1 MHAASLSFTAPR
13 LAAALLAA
21 ALLAAPLA
29 CARSPRAGEGPT
41 PVPSAAR
48 GDSARRDTAARDTTA
63 RDTSTFP
70 TERPT
75 IGTPPSLALPPI
87 VTRELPNGMRLLVV
101 EHHEL
106 PLADFILLVRTGGE
120 ADPRGKPGVASLAA
134 NMLDEGTTTRNALQI
149 ADQVA
154 FLGVSLGSGSGWDAT
169 TVSLHTP
176 TAQLDSALALFAD
189 VVLRPAFPAADF
201 QRVKKER
208 LTSLMQVK
216 DRPTE
221 IADRAYAAIL
231 YGNEHPYGR
240 PLTGTETAVPG
251 ITRADLQQ
259 FYRAYFRPNN
269 ATLIVVGD
277 VTPDDVE
284 RRARALFGGWQRGTV
299 PEVAFRD
306 PPTSGATT
314 IYLIDKPGAP
324 QSSVR
329 IGAVGVPRSTK
340 DYFAIQVM
348 NTILGGSFTSRL
360 MQNLRETH
368 GYTYGAGSGFAMRR
382 AAGPFTA
389 RGEIVAAKTDSA
401 ILEFMKELRA
411 IRDTVPSAELT
422 KAKRYLQLQM
432 PAQFETTGDI
442 ARQLIPVVLYD
453 LPLDFYNGYVGQ
465 IERITQTDVQR
476 VAQQYVDPGKLSVI
490 IVGDR
495 QNIEAGLRALK
506 LGDVTVRDLAGQPV
520 RP

>member
-1 MHAASLSFTAPR
+1 MHAASISRTAPR
-13 LAAALLAA
+13 AAAILVV
-21 ALLAAPLA
+21 ALLVAPLA
-29 CARSPRAGEGPT
+29 CARSPRAGEGQSPA
-41 PVPSAAR
+41 PSTAR
-48 GDSARRDTAARDTTA
+48 GDTARRDTAARDTT
-63 RDTSTFP
+63 
-70 TERPT
+70 RPPSNYP
-75 IGTPPSLALPPI
+75 IQPPALGTPPSLALPPI
-87 VTRELPNGMRLLVV
+87 VTRELPNGLRILVV

-134 NMLDEGTTTRNALQI
+134 NMLDEGTATRNALQI
-149 ADQVA
+149 ADQTA
-154 FLGVSLGSGSGWDAT
+154 FLGVELGTNSGWDAT

-189 VVLRPAFPAADF
+189 VVLRPAFPNADF
-201 QRVKKER
+201 QRIKKER
-208 LTSLMQVK
+208 LTALMQVK

-231 YGNEHPYGR
+231 YGDEHPYGR
-240 PLTGTETAVPG
+240 PLTGTETAVTG

-259 FYRAYFRPNN
+259 FYRTYFRPNN
-269 ATLIVVGD
+269 AVLIAVGD

-284 RRARALFGGWQRGTV
+284 RRARALFGGWQRGNV
-299 PEVAFRD
+299 PAVAFRD
-306 PPTSGATT
+306 PPASGATT

-329 IGAVGVPRSTK
+329 IGGIGVPRSTE
-340 DYFAIQVM
+340 DFFAIQVM

-368 GYTYGAGSGFAMRR
+368 GYTYGAFSGFAMRR
-382 AAGPFTA
+382 AAGPFVA

-401 ILEFMKELRA
+401 IIEFMKELRA
-411 IRDTVPSAELT
+411 IRDTVPAAELS

-432 PAQFETTGDI
+432 PAQFETTRDI

-453 LPLDFYNGYVGQ
+453 LPLDFYNAYVGE
-465 IERITQTDVQR
+465 IERISQADVQR
-476 VAQQYVDPGKLSVI
+476 VAQQYVDPAKLSVV

-506 LGDVTVRDLAGQPV
+506 LGDVMIRDMTGKPV
-520 RP
+520 RQ